1 LGPIAKQ
8 FPHPSFSE
16 VGFNDISQVIGLS
29 IVIALVVMVQ
39 TAATS
44 RAFPDY
50 EGAEPNVDRDFLG
63 LGAGS
68 VFSGL
73 VGSFPVDASPPR
85 TAILAETGGRTQLS
99 GLLAAGLIAGVA
111 FYGGSLIAKVPHAAL
126 AGVLLFIAGRIIRV
140 RTIIHIWRET
150 RAEFALV
157 VVTLL
162 AVVLLPVEIG
172 VALSIVLSL
181 AHGMWTTTRTRLI
194 TFERMQNTSIWWP
207 ASDVSKG
214 ERLEGVL
221 VVAFQAPLSFLNAYQ
236 FYHDFARML
245 ERADASLKL
254 VVLEASSIV
263 EIDFTAARILREVI
277 DRCHE
282 IGVDF
287 AIARLE
293 SVRAQRSLEHFGV
306 LAACGDGRVFHSVDE
321 ATRTLAP
328 GAHIC
333 AAPIG

>member
-1 LGPIAKQ
+1 
-8 FPHPSFSE
+8 
-16 VGFNDISQVIGLS
+16 
-29 IVIALVVMVQ
+29 MVQ

-68 VFSGL
+68 VLSGF

-85 TAILAETGGRTQLS
+85 TAIVAETGGKTQLS
-99 GLLAAGLIAGVA
+99 GMLAAGLIAAIA
-111 FYGGSLIAKVPHAAL
+111 FYGGNLLAQVPHAAL
-126 AGVLLFIAGRIIRV
+126 AGVLLFIAGRIFRV
-140 RTIIHIWRET
+140 RTMINIWRET
-150 RAEFALV
+150 RAEFALI

-172 VALSIVLSL
+172 VALSILLSL

-194 TFERMQNTSIWWP
+194 IFERMPNTSIWWP

-214 ERLEGVL
+214 ERLDGVL
-221 VVAFQAPLSFLNAYQ
+221 VAAFQAPLSFLNAYQ
-236 FYHDFARML
+236 FYHDFVRML

-263 EIDFTAARILREVI
+263 AIDFTAARILKEVI

-282 IGVDF
+282 MDVDF

-293 SVRAQRSLEHFGV
+293 SVRAQQSLEHFGV

-321 ATRTLAP
+321 ATRMLAP
-328 GAHIC
+328 GAHIR
-333 AAPIG
+333 AAQTS